1 MDAVALT
8 LGIAMRV
15 AAPALMLAAILYAW
29 RATRSPRVLILG
41 LAAFSVP
48 PVLDLGT
55 GWVVDAIEREQAT
68 PGGLSIGTIVM
79 LLSYAERMVTVLLLA
94 ALIWVATTAV
104 LTARPAR
111 NIEAS
116 R

>member
-1 MDAVALT
+1 M
-8 LGIAMRV
+8 
-15 AAPALMLAAILYAW
+15 
-29 RATRSPRVLILG
+29 
-41 LAAFSVP
+41 
-48 PVLDLGT
+48 
-55 GWVVDAIEREQAT
+55 
-68 PGGLSIGTIVM
+68 M